1 MTTQTV
7 QKLVDQKARMSPSKS
22 KNPLIKKHELVEQKY
37 EFVKQ
42 SARTSWA
49 KCQKEGKTRL

>member
-42 SARTSWA
+42 SARTS
-49 KCQKEGKTRL
+49 